1 MKKFQTILASLIG
14 WTALK
19 TKDGQI
25 DLSEEEKG
33 SLFEKLGEEDATL
46 LITTANEELSEV
58 KSAKDQLAE
67 LKTQL
72 EAATKNSN
80 ASLQDAGESNDVASE
95 NLGSMV
101 EALQLKI
108 KEQEKL
114 INKLKDEPETPSS
127 AGTMRNLA
135 VAAGLATSV
144 FAESG
149 QILGLTGDHFKVEG
163 RNWNERLLNP
173 SLAATDFS
181 NELVIDQ
188 LNRDFQGWVANYPSE
203 IKSLFRDMA
212 TLPAHWRV
220 ISGVSDRMLTAS
232 IVVGEVTQPRKANWI
247 SKGAASIKAEVL
259 RVFPVQIDLTFSY
272 WQLQAIETNWLNSFN
287 REGSQAY
294 KMSFVQFLLVE
305 YIKKARQED
314 RKVAL
319 LGVHV
324 PTPEQHDRPVSYKLR
339 GDGIL
344 KQAHDA
350 RIANK
355 YRPFNVGLPTTSNI
369 LDYVNDMVLALPSE
383 VRNQDLQF
391 VLAPFWQRAYK
402 NKYEETYNQATDYSG
417 KIDYVKDY
425 PNIKFVALEDLEGS
439 DVMLITLWDN
449 IVVLE
454 NIPAEKDLLTF
465 EKSKRDINVFGDY
478 KFGAGI
484 VHIGHQ
490 AQLGSAEQFVV
501 QSLWSNNVP
510 FFNADFAVPFYGYEG
525 TGVVEAKFNK
535 IYPDESNTVDITQIT
550 GNVGNYLV
558 VKGNPNLAASRKLK
572 HGDGKLVLAG
582 SADFGL
588 KSTGYITLVKTA
600 ENVYKEIGRV
610 ATAPVTDAKVSFTG
624 TAIDYTA
631 GTEFVYTGASTATLA
646 DILNGAEGNV
656 VRIYGGAAAG
666 NALTIANVA
675 GKISVSSSYVM
686 DTNAKFMELIFV
698 NGVWTEMARG

>member
-1 MKKFQTILASLIG
+1 MKKFQGILASLLM
-14 WTALK
+14 WTSLK

-46 LITTANEELSEV
+46 LIATANEELSEV

-67 LKTQL
+67 LKTQIA
-72 EAATKNSN
+72 EAATQATGNPD
-80 ASLQDAGESNDVASE
+80 ASAADLASKI
-95 NLGSMV
+95 S
-101 EALQLKI
+101 ALETKVQ
-108 KEQEKL
+108 EQNEL

-127 AGTMRNLA
+127 AGTMRKLA
-135 VAAGLATSV
+135 VAAGLATAV
-144 FAESG
+144 FAEGG
-149 QILGLTGDHFKVEG
+149 QILGLTGDHYKVEG
-163 RNWNERLLNP
+163 RNWNERLINP

-272 WQLQAIETNWLNSFN
+272 WQLQAIETNWINSFN

-305 YIKKARQED
+305 YLKKARQED

-324 PTPEQHDRPVSYKLR
+324 ETPEQHTRPVSYILR

-369 LDYVNDMVLALPSE
+369 LDYVNDMVLALPAE
-383 VRNQDLQF
+383 VRNENLQF
-391 VLAPFWQRAYK
+391 ILSPFWQKAYK
-402 NKYEETYNQATDYSG
+402 KKYEEVYNQATDYSG
-417 KIDYVKDY
+417 VIDYVKDY

-449 IVVLE
+449 IVVME

-535 IYPDESNTVDITQIT
+535 IYPDESNTVDITQIM

-558 VKGNPNLAASRKLK
+558 VKGNPSLPTSLKLK
-572 HGDGKLVLAG
+572 HGAGKLVLAG
-582 SADFGL
+582 SADFEL

-666 NALTIANVA
+666 NALTIASVA
-675 GKISVSSSYVM
+675 GKISVPSSYVM
-686 DTNAKFMELIFV
+686 DTKAKFMDLIFV

>member
-1 MKKFQTILASLIG
+1 MASLIG

-46 LITTANEELSEV
+46 LIATANEELSEI
-58 KSAKDQLAE
+58 KGAKEQLAE
-67 LKTQL
+67 LKTQIA
-72 EAATKNSN
+72 EAATQATGNPE
-80 ASLQDAGESNDVASE
+80 ASAADLASKISALE
-95 NLGSMV
+95 NKV
-101 EALQLKI
+101 Q
-108 KEQEKL
+108 EQNEL

-135 VAAGLATSV
+135 VAAGLATAV

-149 QILGLTGDHFKVEG
+149 QILGLTGDHYKVEG

-287 REGSQAY
+287 REGTQAY

-324 PTPEQHDRPVSYKLR
+324 PTPEQHERPVSYILR

-369 LDYVNDMVLALPSE
+369 LDYVNNMVLALPAE
-383 VRNQDLQF
+383 VRNENLQF

-417 KIDYVKDY
+417 VIDYVKDY
-425 PNIKFVALEDLEGS
+425 PNVKFVALEDLEGS

-490 AQLGSAEQFVV
+490 AELGSAEQFVV

-535 IYPDESNTVDITQIT
+535 IYPDESNTVDITQIV

-572 HGDGKLVLAG
+572 HGAGKLVLAG
-582 SADFGL
+582 SADFEL

-631 GTEFVYTGASTATLA
+631 GTEFIYTGASTATLA

-686 DTNAKFMELIFV
+686 DTNAKFMDLIFV

>member
-1 MKKFQTILASLIG
+1 MKKFQGILASLIG

-67 LKTQL
+67 LKTQIA
-72 EAATKNSN
+72 EAATQATGNPD
-80 ASLQDAGESNDVASE
+80 ASAADLASKI
-95 NLGSMV
+95 S
-101 EALQLKI
+101 ALETKVQ
-108 KEQEKL
+108 EQNEL

-127 AGTMRNLA
+127 AGTMRKLA
-135 VAAGLATSV
+135 VAAGLATAV
-144 FAESG
+144 FAEGG
-149 QILGLTGDHFKVEG
+149 QILGLTGDHYKVEG
-163 RNWNERLLNP
+163 RNWNERLINP

-324 PTPEQHDRPVSYKLR
+324 PTPEQHDRPVSYILR

-355 YRPFNVGLPTTSNI
+355 YRPFNIGLPTTSNI
-369 LDYVNDMVLALPSE
+369 LDYVNNMVLALPAE
-383 VRNQDLQF
+383 VRNENLQL

-449 IVVLE
+449 IVVME

-535 IYPDESNTVDITQIT
+535 IYPDESNTVDITQIM

-572 HGDGKLVLAG
+572 HGANKLVLAG
-582 SADFGL
+582 SADFEL

-666 NALTIANVA
+666 NALTIADVA
-675 GKISVSSSYVM
+675 GKIDVASSYVM
-686 DTNAKFMELIFV
+686 DTNAKFMDLIFV

>member
-1 MKKFQTILASLIG
+1 MKKFQGILASLLM
-14 WTALK
+14 WTSLK

-72 EAATKNSN
+72 EVATKNSN

-135 VAAGLATSV
+135 VAAGLATAV
-144 FAESG
+144 FAEGG

-287 REGSQAY
+287 REGTQAY

-324 PTPEQHDRPVSYKLR
+324 PTPEQHKSPVSYKLR

-369 LDYVNDMVLALPSE
+369 LDYVNDMVLALPAE
-383 VRNQDLQF
+383 VRNENLQF

-449 IVVLE
+449 IVVME

-558 VKGNPNLAASRKLK
+558 VKGNPNLAASLKLK
-572 HGDGKLVLAG
+572 HGAGKLDLAG
-582 SADFGL
+582 SADFEL

-631 GTEFVYTGASTATLA
+631 GTEFVYTGASPATLA

-656 VRIYGGAAAG
+656 VRIYGGAAVG

-686 DTNAKFMELIFV
+686 DTNAKFMDLIFV

>member
-14 WTALK
+14 WTSLK

-114 INKLKDEPETPSS
+114 INKLKDEPETPSP

-135 VAAGLATSV
+135 VAAGLATAV
-144 FAESG
+144 FAEGG

-163 RNWNERLLNP
+163 RNWNERLINP

-287 REGSQAY
+287 REGTQAY

-369 LDYVNDMVLALPSE
+369 LDYVNDMVLALPAE
-383 VRNQDLQF
+383 V
-391 VLAPFWQRAYK
+391 
-402 NKYEETYNQATDYSG
+402 
-417 KIDYVKDY
+417 
-425 PNIKFVALEDLEGS
+425 
-439 DVMLITLWDN
+439 LWFD
-449 IVVLE
+449 
-454 NIPAEKDLLTF
+454 
-465 EKSKRDINVFGDY
+465 
-478 KFGAGI
+478 
-484 VHIGHQ
+484 
-490 AQLGSAEQFVV
+490 
-501 QSLWSNNVP
+501 
-510 FFNADFAVPFYGYEG
+510 
-525 TGVVEAKFNK
+525 
-535 IYPDESNTVDITQIT
+535 
-550 GNVGNYLV
+550 
-558 VKGNPNLAASRKLK
+558 
-572 HGDGKLVLAG
+572 
-582 SADFGL
+582 
-588 KSTGYITLVKTA
+588 
-600 ENVYKEIGRV
+600 
-610 ATAPVTDAKVSFTG
+610 
-624 TAIDYTA
+624 
-631 GTEFVYTGASTATLA
+631 
-646 DILNGAEGNV
+646 
-656 VRIYGGAAAG
+656 
-666 NALTIANVA
+666 
-675 GKISVSSSYVM
+675 
-686 DTNAKFMELIFV
+686 
-698 NGVWTEMARG
+698 

>member
-1 MKKFQTILASLIG
+1 MKKFQGILASLLM
-14 WTALK
+14 WSALK

-80 ASLQDAGESNDVASE
+80 ASIQDAGESNDVASE

-108 KEQEKL
+108 KEQDKL

-127 AGTMRNLA
+127 AGTMRKLA

-144 FAESG
+144 FAEGG
-149 QILGLTGDHFKVEG
+149 QILGLTGDHYKVEG
-163 RNWNERLLNP
+163 RNWNERLINP

-188 LNRDFQGWVANYPSE
+188 LNRDLQGWVANYPSE

-305 YIKKARQED
+305 HIKKARQED

-324 PTPEQHDRPVSYKLR
+324 PTPEQHDRPVSYILR

-355 YRPFNVGLPTTSNI
+355 YRPFNIGLPTTSNI
-369 LDYVNDMVLALPSE
+369 LDYVNNMVLALPAE
-383 VRNQDLQF
+383 VRTENLQL

-417 KIDYVKDY
+417 VINYVKDY

-449 IVVLE
+449 IVVME
-454 NIPAEKDLLTF
+454 NIPSEKDLLTF

-535 IYPDESNTVDITQIT
+535 IYPDESNTVDITQIM

-572 HGDGKLVLAG
+572 HGAGKLVLAG
-582 SADFGL
+582 SADFEL

-675 GKISVSSSYVM
+675 GKISVSASYVM
-686 DTNAKFMELIFV
+686 DSNAKFMDLIFV
-698 NGVWTEMARG
+698 NGVWTEMAKG

>member
-46 LITTANEELSEV
+46 LIATANEELSEV

-101 EALQLKI
+101 EALQVKI

-135 VAAGLATSV
+135 VASGLATAV

-149 QILGLTGDHFKVEG
+149 QILGLTGDHYKVEG

-324 PTPEQHDRPVSYKLR
+324 PTPEQHERPVSYILR

-369 LDYVNDMVLALPSE
+369 LDYVNNMVLALPAE
-383 VRNQDLQF
+383 VRNENLQL
-391 VLAPFWQRAYK
+391 VLSPFWQRAYK

-490 AQLGSAEQFVV
+490 AELGSAEQFVV

-535 IYPDESNTVDITQIT
+535 IYPDESNTVDITQIM

-558 VKGNPNLAASRKLK
+558 VKGNPNLAASLKLK
-572 HGDGKLVLAG
+572 HGANKLVLAG
-582 SADFGL
+582 SADFEL

-686 DTNAKFMELIFV
+686 DTNAKFIDLIFV

>member
-1 MKKFQTILASLIG
+1 MKKFQMLLASLLG
-14 WTALK
+14 WASLK

-25 DLSEEEKG
+25 DLSEEERG

-46 LITTANEELSEV
+46 LIATANEELTEI
-58 KSAKDQLAE
+58 KGAKEQLAE
-67 LKTQL
+67 LKTQIA
-72 EAATKNSN
+72 EAATQATGNPD
-80 ASLQDAGESNDVASE
+80 ASAADLASKISALE
-95 NLGSMV
+95 NKV
-101 EALQLKI
+101 Q
-108 KEQEKL
+108 EQNEL

-135 VAAGLATSV
+135 VAAGLATAV
-144 FAESG
+144 FAEGG
-149 QILGLTGDHFKVEG
+149 QILGLTGDHYKVEG
-163 RNWNERLLNP
+163 RNWNERLINP

-287 REGSQAY
+287 REGTQAY

-324 PTPEQHDRPVSYKLR
+324 ETPEQHERPVSYILR

-391 VLAPFWQRAYK
+391 ILAPFWQRAYK

-449 IVVLE
+449 IVVME

-535 IYPDESNTVDITQIT
+535 IYPDESNTVAITQIT

-558 VKGNPNLAASRKLK
+558 VKGNSNLAASLKLK
-572 HGDGKLVLAG
+572 HGAGKLVLAG
-582 SADFGL
+582 SADFEL

>member
-1 MKKFQTILASLIG
+1 MKKFQGILASLLM
-14 WTALK
+14 WTSLK

-46 LITTANEELSEV
+46 LIATANEELSEV

-135 VAAGLATSV
+135 VAAGLATAV
-144 FAESG
+144 FAEGG

-287 REGSQAY
+287 REGTQAY

-324 PTPEQHDRPVSYKLR
+324 PTPEQHDRPVSYILR

-369 LDYVNDMVLALPSE
+369 LDYVNDMVLALPAE
-383 VRNQDLQF
+383 VRTENLQF
-391 VLAPFWQRAYK
+391 LLPPFWQRAYK
-402 NKYEETYNQATDYSG
+402 NKYEEVYNQATDYSG

-449 IVVLE
+449 IVVME

-535 IYPDESNTVDITQIT
+535 IYPDESNTVDITQIM

-572 HGDGKLVLAG
+572 HGAGKLVLAG
-582 SADFGL
+582 SADFEL

>member
-1 MKKFQTILASLIG
+1 MKKFQTILASLLM
-14 WTALK
+14 WTSLK

-67 LKTQL
+67 LKSQL
-72 EAATKNSN
+72 QAATKNSN

-108 KEQEKL
+108 KEQDKL

-127 AGTMRNLA
+127 AGTMRKLA
-135 VAAGLATSV
+135 VAVGLATAV
-144 FAESG
+144 FAEGG
-149 QILGLTGDHFKVEG
+149 QILGLTGDHYKVEG
-163 RNWNERLLNP
+163 RNWNERLINP

-272 WQLQAIETNWLNSFN
+272 WQLQTIETNWLNSFN
-287 REGSQAY
+287 KEGSQAY

-324 PTPEQHDRPVSYKLR
+324 ETPEQHERPVSYILR

-369 LDYVNDMVLALPSE
+369 LDYVNDMVLALPAE
-383 VRNQDLQF
+383 VRNENVQF
-391 VLAPFWQRAYK
+391 ILSPFWQKAYK
-402 NKYEETYNQATDYSG
+402 KKYEEVYNQATDYSG
-417 KIDYVKDY
+417 VIDYVKDY
-425 PNIKFVALEDLEGS
+425 PNVKFVALEDLEGS

-535 IYPDESNTVDITQIT
+535 IYPDASNTVDITQII

-572 HGDGKLVLAG
+572 HGAGKLVLTG
-582 SADFGL
+582 SADFEL

-631 GTEFVYTGASTATLA
+631 GTEFIYTGASTATLA

-666 NALTIANVA
+666 KALTIANVA

-686 DTNAKFMELIFV
+686 DTNAKFMDLIFV

>member
-1 MKKFQTILASLIG
+1 MKKFQGILASLLM
-14 WTALK
+14 WTSLK

-46 LITTANEELSEV
+46 LIATANEELSEV

-135 VAAGLATSV
+135 VAAGLATAV
-144 FAESG
+144 FAEGG

-287 REGSQAY
+287 REGTQAY

-305 YIKKARQED
+305 
-314 RKVAL
+314 
-319 LGVHV
+319 
-324 PTPEQHDRPVSYKLR
+324 
-339 GDGIL
+339 
-344 KQAHDA
+344 
-350 RIANK
+350 
-355 YRPFNVGLPTTSNI
+355 
-369 LDYVNDMVLALPSE
+369 
-383 VRNQDLQF
+383 
-391 VLAPFWQRAYK
+391 
-402 NKYEETYNQATDYSG
+402 
-417 KIDYVKDY
+417 
-425 PNIKFVALEDLEGS
+425 
-439 DVMLITLWDN
+439 
-449 IVVLE
+449 VV
-454 NIPAEKDLLTF
+454 
-465 EKSKRDINVFGDY
+465 V
-478 KFGAGI
+478 
-484 VHIGHQ
+484 
-490 AQLGSAEQFVV
+490 
-501 QSLWSNNVP
+501 
-510 FFNADFAVPFYGYEG
+510 
-525 TGVVEAKFNK
+525 
-535 IYPDESNTVDITQIT
+535 
-550 GNVGNYLV
+550 
-558 VKGNPNLAASRKLK
+558 
-572 HGDGKLVLAG
+572 
-582 SADFGL
+582 
-588 KSTGYITLVKTA
+588 
-600 ENVYKEIGRV
+600 
-610 ATAPVTDAKVSFTG
+610 
-624 TAIDYTA
+624 
-631 GTEFVYTGASTATLA
+631 
-646 DILNGAEGNV
+646 
-656 VRIYGGAAAG
+656 
-666 NALTIANVA
+666 
-675 GKISVSSSYVM
+675 
-686 DTNAKFMELIFV
+686 
-698 NGVWTEMARG
+698 

>member
-1 MKKFQTILASLIG
+1 MY
-14 WTALK
+14 
-19 TKDGQI
+19 
-25 DLSEEEKG
+25 
-33 SLFEKLGEEDATL
+33 
-46 LITTANEELSEV
+46 
-58 KSAKDQLAE
+58 
-67 LKTQL
+67 
-72 EAATKNSN
+72 
-80 ASLQDAGESNDVASE
+80 
-95 NLGSMV
+95 
-101 EALQLKI
+101 
-108 KEQEKL
+108 
-114 INKLKDEPETPSS
+114 P
-127 AGTMRNLA
+127 
-135 VAAGLATSV
+135 
-144 FAESG
+144 
-149 QILGLTGDHFKVEG
+149 G
-163 RNWNERLLNP
+163 RNWNERLINP

-324 PTPEQHDRPVSYKLR
+324 ETPEQHKRPVSYILR

-391 VLAPFWQRAYK
+391 ILAPFWQRAYK

-449 IVVLE
+449 IVVME

-535 IYPDESNTVDITQIT
+535 IYPDASNTVDITQIT

-558 VKGNPNLAASRKLK
+558 VKGNPSLAASLKLK
-572 HGDGKLVLAG
+572 HGVGKLVLAG
-582 SADFGL
+582 SADFEL
-588 KSTGYITLVKTA
+588 KSTGYITLIKTA

-610 ATAPVTDAKVSFTG
+610 ANAPVTDSKVSFTG

-631 GTEFVYTGASTATLA
+631 GT
-646 DILNGAEGNV
+646 
-656 VRIYGGAAAG
+656 
-666 NALTIANVA
+666 
-675 GKISVSSSYVM
+675 
-686 DTNAKFMELIFV
+686 
-698 NGVWTEMARG
+698 

>member
-1 MKKFQTILASLIG
+1 MKKFQGILAGLLA
-14 WTALK
+14 WTSLK

-25 DLSEEEKG
+25 DLSEEERG

-46 LITTANEELSEV
+46 LIATANEELTEI
-58 KSAKDQLAE
+58 KGAKEQLAE
-67 LKTQL
+67 LKTQIA
-72 EAATKNSN
+72 EAATQATGNPE
-80 ASLQDAGESNDVASE
+80 ASAADLASKI
-95 NLGSMV
+95 S
-101 EALQLKI
+101 ALETKVQ
-108 KEQEKL
+108 EQNEL

-127 AGTMRNLA
+127 AGTMKNLA
-135 VAAGLATSV
+135 IAAGLMTAV
-144 FAESG
+144 FAQGG

-173 SLAATDFS
+173 SLAATDFT

-188 LNRDFQGWVANYPSE
+188 LNRDFQGWVANYPNE

-232 IVVGEVTQPRKANWI
+232 IVTGEVTQPRKANWI

-259 RVFPVQIDLTFSY
+259 QVYPVQIDLTFPY

-287 REGSQAY
+287 KEGSQAY

-324 PTPEQHDRPVSYKLR
+324 PTPEQHERPVSYILR

-369 LDYVNDMVLALPSE
+369 LDYVNDMVLALPAE
-383 VRNQDLQF
+383 VRNENLQF

-417 KIDYVKDY
+417 VIDYVKDY

-454 NIPAEKDLLTF
+454 NIPAEKDLLKF
-465 EKSKRDINVFGDY
+465 ENSKRDINVFGDY
-478 KFGAGI
+478 KFGCGF

-490 AQLGSAEQFVV
+490 AELGSAEQFVV

-525 TGVVEAKFNK
+525 TGIVEAKFNK

-550 GNVGNYLV
+550 GNVGSYLV
-558 VKGNPNLAASRKLK
+558 VKGNPSLAASRKLK
-572 HGDGKLVLAG
+572 HGAGKLVLAG
-582 SADFGL
+582 SADFEL

-610 ATAPVTDAKVSFTG
+610 ASAPATESKVTFTG
-624 TAIDYTA
+624 TAIDYTK
-631 GTEFVYTGASTATLA
+631 GTEFIYTGASTATLA

-666 NALTIANVA
+666 NALTIASVA
-675 GKISVSSSYVM
+675 GKISVASSYVM
-686 DTNAKFMELIFV
+686 DSNAKFMDLIFV

>member
-1 MKKFQTILASLIG
+1 MKKFQGILASLLM
-14 WTALK
+14 WTSLK

-58 KSAKDQLAE
+58 KSAKEQLAE

-135 VAAGLATSV
+135 VAAGLATAV
-144 FAESG
+144 FAEGG

-287 REGSQAY
+287 REGTQAY

-324 PTPEQHDRPVSYKLR
+324 ETPEQHKRPVSYILR

-355 YRPFNVGLPTTSNI
+355 YRAFNVGLPTTSNI
-369 LDYVNDMVLALPSE
+369 LDYVNDMVLALPAE
-383 VRNQDLQF
+383 VRTENLQF
-391 VLAPFWQRAYK
+391 ILAPFWQRAYK

-449 IVVLE
+449 IVVME

-490 AQLGSAEQFVV
+490 AELGSAEQFVV

-535 IYPDESNTVDITQIT
+535 IYPDESNTVDITQIV

-572 HGDGKLVLAG
+572 HGAGKLVLAG
-582 SADFGL
+582 SADFEL

>member
-1 MKKFQTILASLIG
+1 MKKFQTILASLLM

-67 LKTQL
+67 LKIQIA
-72 EAATKNSN
+72 EAATQATGNPD
-80 ASLQDAGESNDVASE
+80 ASAADLASKI
-95 NLGSMV
+95 S
-101 EALQLKI
+101 ALETKVQ
-108 KEQEKL
+108 EQNEL

-127 AGTMRNLA
+127 SGTMKKMA
-135 VAAGLATSV
+135 VAVGLATAV
-144 FAESG
+144 FAQGG
-149 QILGLTGDHFKVEG
+149 QLLGLAGEHFKVEG

-181 NELVIDQ
+181 NELVIEQ

-247 SKGAASIKAEVL
+247 SKGAASIKAEALMVY
-259 RVFPVQIDLTFSY
+259 PVQIDLTFTY
-272 WQLQAIETNWLNSFN
+272 WQLQDIETNWLNSFN
-287 REGSQAY
+287 KEGTQAY

-305 YIKKARQED
+305 YLKKARQED

-324 PTPEQHDRPVSYKLR
+324 PTPEQHARPVSYILR
-339 GDGIL
+339 GDGVL

-355 YRPFNVGLPTTSNI
+355 YRAFNVGLPTTSNI
-369 LDYVNDMVLALPSE
+369 LDYVNDMVLALPAE
-383 VRNQDLQF
+383 VRNENLQF
-391 VLAPFWQRAYK
+391 VLSPFWQRAYK

-417 KIDYVKDY
+417 VIDYVKDY

-439 DVMLITLWDN
+439 DVMLITFWDN
-449 IVVLE
+449 IVVME

-478 KFGAGI
+478 KFGCGI

-490 AQLGSAEQFVV
+490 AELGSAEQFLV
-501 QSLWSNNVP
+501 QAIWSNNVP

-525 TGVVEAKFNK
+525 TGIVEAKFNK

-572 HGDGKLVLAG
+572 HGAGKLVLAG
-582 SADFGL
+582 SADFDL

-610 ATAPVTDAKVSFTG
+610 ATAPVADGKVKFTG
-624 TAIDYTA
+624 TAIDYTK
-631 GTEFVYTGASTATLA
+631 GTEFIYSGTSTATLS
-646 DILNGAEGNV
+646 DITNGAEGNV
-656 VRIYGGAAAG
+656 VRIYGGAATAS
-666 NALTIANVA
+666 ALTIADVA
-675 GKISVSSSYVM
+675 DKIKVASSYEM
-686 DTNAKFMELIFV
+686 DSNAKFMDLIFV

>member
-1 MKKFQTILASLIG
+1 MKKFQGILASLLM
-14 WTALK
+14 WTSLK

-46 LITTANEELSEV
+46 LIATANEELSEV

-67 LKTQL
+67 LKTQIA
-72 EAATKNSN
+72 EAATQATGNPD
-80 ASLQDAGESNDVASE
+80 ASAADLASKI
-95 NLGSMV
+95 S
-101 EALQLKI
+101 ALETKVQ
-108 KEQEKL
+108 EQNEL

-127 AGTMRNLA
+127 AGTMRKLA
-135 VAAGLATSV
+135 VAAGLATAV
-144 FAESG
+144 FAEGG
-149 QILGLTGDHFKVEG
+149 QILGLTGDHYKVEG
-163 RNWNERLLNP
+163 RNWNERLINP

-324 PTPEQHDRPVSYKLR
+324 PTPEQHKRPVSYILR

-355 YRPFNVGLPTTSNI
+355 YRPFNIGLPTTSNI
-369 LDYVNDMVLALPSE
+369 LDYVNNMVLALPAE
-383 VRNQDLQF
+383 VRNENLQL

-402 NKYEETYNQATDYSG
+402 NKYEEIS
-417 KIDYVKDY
+417 
-425 PNIKFVALEDLEGS
+425 
-439 DVMLITLWDN
+439 
-449 IVVLE
+449 
-454 NIPAEKDLLTF
+454 
-465 EKSKRDINVFGDY
+465 
-478 KFGAGI
+478 
-484 VHIGHQ
+484 
-490 AQLGSAEQFVV
+490 
-501 QSLWSNNVP
+501 
-510 FFNADFAVPFYGYEG
+510 FF
-525 TGVVEAKFNK
+525 
-535 IYPDESNTVDITQIT
+535 
-550 GNVGNYLV
+550 
-558 VKGNPNLAASRKLK
+558 
-572 HGDGKLVLAG
+572 
-582 SADFGL
+582 
-588 KSTGYITLVKTA
+588 
-600 ENVYKEIGRV
+600 
-610 ATAPVTDAKVSFTG
+610 
-624 TAIDYTA
+624 
-631 GTEFVYTGASTATLA
+631 
-646 DILNGAEGNV
+646 
-656 VRIYGGAAAG
+656 
-666 NALTIANVA
+666 
-675 GKISVSSSYVM
+675 
-686 DTNAKFMELIFV
+686 LIF
-698 NGVWTEMARG
+698 NQTTTGPASK

>member
-1 MKKFQTILASLIG
+1 MKKFQTILASLLM
-14 WTALK
+14 WTSLK

-67 LKTQL
+67 LKSQIA
-72 EAATKNSN
+72 EAATQATGNPD
-80 ASLQDAGESNDVASE
+80 ASAADLASKI
-95 NLGSMV
+95 S
-101 EALQLKI
+101 ALETKVQ
-108 KEQEKL
+108 EQNEL

-127 AGTMRNLA
+127 AGTMRKLA
-135 VAAGLATSV
+135 VVVGLATAV
-144 FAESG
+144 FAEGG
-149 QILGLTGDHFKVEG
+149 QILGLTGDHYKVEG
-163 RNWNERLLNP
+163 RNWNERLINP

-203 IKSLFRDMA
+203 IQSLFRDMA

-287 REGSQAY
+287 KEGSQAY

-305 YIKKARQED
+305 QIKKARQED

-324 PTPEQHDRPVSYKLR
+324 PTPEQHDRPVSYILR

-369 LDYVNDMVLALPSE
+369 LDYVNDMVLALPAE
-383 VRNQDLQF
+383 VRNENLQF
-391 VLAPFWQRAYK
+391 ILAPFWQRAYK
-402 NKYEETYNQATDYSG
+402 NKYEEVYNQATDYSG

-439 DVMLITLWDN
+439 DVMLITFWDN
-449 IVVLE
+449 IVVME

-535 IYPDESNTVDITQIT
+535 IYPDASNTVDITQII

-572 HGDGKLVLAG
+572 HGAGKLVLTG
-582 SADFGL
+582 SADFEL

-686 DTNAKFMELIFV
+686 DTNAKFMDLIFV

>member
-1 MKKFQTILASLIG
+1 MASLIG

-46 LITTANEELSEV
+46 LIATANEELSEV

-135 VAAGLATSV
+135 VAAGLATAV
-144 FAESG
+144 FAEGG

-369 LDYVNDMVLALPSE
+369 LDYANNMVLALPAE
-383 VRNQDLQF
+383 VRNENLQF

-417 KIDYVKDY
+417 VIDYVKDY

-449 IVVLE
+449 IVVME

-535 IYPDESNTVDITQIT
+535 IYPDESNTVDITQIV

-572 HGDGKLVLAG
+572 HGAGKLVLAD
-582 SADFGL
+582 SADFEL

>member
-1 MKKFQTILASLIG
+1 MKKFQGILASLLM
-14 WTALK
+14 WTSLK

-67 LKTQL
+67 LKTQIA
-72 EAATKNSN
+72 EAATQATGNPD
-80 ASLQDAGESNDVASE
+80 ASAADLASKI
-95 NLGSMV
+95 S
-101 EALQLKI
+101 ALETKVQ
-108 KEQEKL
+108 EQNEL

-127 AGTMRNLA
+127 AGTMRKLA
-135 VAAGLATSV
+135 VAAGLATAV
-144 FAESG
+144 FAEGG
-149 QILGLTGDHFKVEG
+149 QILGLTGDHYKVEG
-163 RNWNERLLNP
+163 RNWNERLINP

-287 REGSQAY
+287 KEGSQAY

-324 PTPEQHDRPVSYKLR
+324 PTPEQHERPVSYILR

-369 LDYVNDMVLALPSE
+369 LDYVNDMVLALPAE
-383 VRNQDLQF
+383 VRNENLQF
-391 VLAPFWQRAYK
+391 ILSPFWQKAYK
-402 NKYEETYNQATDYSG
+402 KKYEEVYNQATDYSG

-449 IVVLE
+449 IVVME

-535 IYPDESNTVDITQIT
+535 IYPDESNTVDITQIM

-572 HGDGKLVLAG
+572 HGANKLVLAG
-582 SADFGL
+582 SADFEL

-698 NGVWTEMARG
+698 NGVWTEMVRG

>member
-1 MKKFQTILASLIG
+1 MKKFQGILASLIG

-67 LKTQL
+67 LKTQIA
-72 EAATKNSN
+72 EAATQATGNPD
-80 ASLQDAGESNDVASE
+80 ASAADLASKI
-95 NLGSMV
+95 S
-101 EALQLKI
+101 ALETKVQ
-108 KEQEKL
+108 EQNEL

-127 AGTMRNLA
+127 AGTMRKLA
-135 VAAGLATSV
+135 VAAGLATAV
-144 FAESG
+144 FAEGG
-149 QILGLTGDHFKVEG
+149 QILGLTGDHYKVEG
-163 RNWNERLLNP
+163 RSWNERLINP
-173 SLAATDFS
+173 SLAATDFT

-287 REGSQAY
+287 KEGSQAY

-305 YIKKARQED
+305 HIKKARQED

-324 PTPEQHDRPVSYKLR
+324 ETPEQHERPVSYILR

-369 LDYVNDMVLALPSE
+369 LDYVNDMVLALPAE
-383 VRNQDLQF
+383 VRNENLQF
-391 VLAPFWQRAYK
+391 ILSPFWQRAYK

-439 DVMLITLWDN
+439 DVMLITFWDN
-449 IVVLE
+449 IVVME

-535 IYPDESNTVDITQIT
+535 IYPDESNTVDITQIM

-558 VKGNPNLAASRKLK
+558 VKGNPSLAASLKLK
-572 HGDGKLVLAG
+572 HGAGKLVLAG
-582 SADFGL
+582 SADFEL

-631 GTEFVYTGASTATLA
+631 GTEFIYTGASTATLA

-666 NALTIANVA
+666 NALTIADVA
-675 GKISVSSSYVM
+675 GKIDVASSYVM
-686 DTNAKFMELIFV
+686 DTNAKFMDLIFV

>member
-1 MKKFQTILASLIG
+1 MKKFQGILASLLM
-14 WTALK
+14 WTSLK

-67 LKTQL
+67 LKTQIA
-72 EAATKNSN
+72 EAATQATGNPD
-80 ASLQDAGESNDVASE
+80 ASAADLASKI
-95 NLGSMV
+95 S
-101 EALQLKI
+101 ALETKVQ
-108 KEQEKL
+108 EQNEL

-127 AGTMRNLA
+127 AGTMRKLA
-135 VAAGLATSV
+135 VAAGLATAV
-144 FAESG
+144 FAEGG
-149 QILGLTGDHFKVEG
+149 QILGLTGDHYKVEG
-163 RNWNERLLNP
+163 RNWNERLINP

-324 PTPEQHDRPVSYKLR
+324 ETPEQHERPVSYILR

-344 KQAHDA
+344 KQAHEA

-355 YRPFNVGLPTTSNI
+355 YRPFNIGLPTTSNI
-369 LDYVNDMVLALPSE
+369 LDYVNDMVLALPAE
-383 VRNQDLQF
+383 VRTENLQL

-449 IVVLE
+449 IVVME

-535 IYPDESNTVDITQIT
+535 IYPDESNTVDITQIM

-558 VKGNPNLAASRKLK
+558 VKGNPNLAASLKLK
-572 HGDGKLVLAG
+572 HGAGKLVLAG
-582 SADFGL
+582 SADFEL

-666 NALTIANVA
+666 NALTIADVA
-675 GKISVSSSYVM
+675 GKIDVASSYVM
-686 DTNAKFMELIFV
+686 DSNAKFMDLIFV

>member
-1 MKKFQTILASLIG
+1 MKKFQLILASLIG

-46 LITTANEELSEV
+46 LIATANEELSEV

-67 LKTQL
+67 LKTQIA
-72 EAATKNSN
+72 EAATQATGNPD
-80 ASLQDAGESNDVASE
+80 ASAADLASKI
-95 NLGSMV
+95 S
-101 EALQLKI
+101 ALETKVQ
-108 KEQEKL
+108 EQNEL

-127 AGTMRNLA
+127 AGTMRKLA
-135 VAAGLATSV
+135 VAAGLATAV
-144 FAESG
+144 FAEGG
-149 QILGLTGDHFKVEG
+149 QILGLTGDHYKVEG
-163 RNWNERLLNP
+163 RNWNERLINP

-324 PTPEQHDRPVSYKLR
+324 PTPEQHDRPVSYILR

-369 LDYVNDMVLALPSE
+369 LDYVNDMVLALPAE
-383 VRNQDLQF
+383 VRTENLQF
-391 VLAPFWQRAYK
+391 ILAPFWQRAYK
-402 NKYEETYNQATDYSG
+402 NKYEEVYNQATDYSG

-449 IVVLE
+449 IVVME

-535 IYPDESNTVDITQIT
+535 IYPDESNTVDITQIM

-572 HGDGKLVLAG
+572 HGANKLVLAG
-582 SADFGL
+582 SADFEL

-666 NALTIANVA
+666 NALTIADVA
-675 GKISVSSSYVM
+675 GKIDVASSYVM
-686 DTNAKFMELIFV
+686 DTNAKFMDLIFV

>member
-1 MKKFQTILASLIG
+1 MKKFQGILASLLM
-14 WTALK
+14 WTSLK

-67 LKTQL
+67 LKTQIA
-72 EAATKNSN
+72 EAATQATGNPD
-80 ASLQDAGESNDVASE
+80 ASAADLASKI
-95 NLGSMV
+95 S
-101 EALQLKI
+101 ALETKVQ
-108 KEQEKL
+108 EQNEL

-127 AGTMRNLA
+127 AGTMRKLA
-135 VAAGLATSV
+135 VAAGLATAV
-144 FAESG
+144 FAEGG
-149 QILGLTGDHFKVEG
+149 QILGLTGDHYKVEG
-163 RNWNERLLNP
+163 RNWNERLINP

-324 PTPEQHDRPVSYKLR
+324 ETPEQHERPVSYILR

-344 KQAHDA
+344 KQAHEA

-355 YRPFNVGLPTTSNI
+355 YRPFNIGLPTTSNI
-369 LDYVNDMVLALPSE
+369 LDYVNDMVLALPAE
-383 VRNQDLQF
+383 VRTENLQL

-449 IVVLE
+449 IVVME

-535 IYPDESNTVDITQIT
+535 IYPDESNTVDITQIM

-572 HGDGKLVLAG
+572 HGAGKLVLAG
-582 SADFGL
+582 SADFEL

-666 NALTIANVA
+666 NALTIADVA
-675 GKISVSSSYVM
+675 GKIDVASSYVM
-686 DTNAKFMELIFV
+686 DSNAKFMDLIFV

>member
-1 MKKFQTILASLIG
+1 MKKFQGILASLLM
-14 WTALK
+14 WSVLK

-67 LKTQL
+67 LKSQL

-108 KEQEKL
+108 KEQDKL

-127 AGTMRNLA
+127 AGTMRKLA

-144 FAESG
+144 FAEGG
-149 QILGLTGDHFKVEG
+149 QILGLTGDHYKVEG
-163 RNWNERLLNP
+163 RNWNERLINP
-173 SLAATDFS
+173 SLGATDFS

-324 PTPEQHDRPVSYKLR
+324 PTPEQHDRPVSYILR

-355 YRPFNVGLPTTSNI
+355 YRPFNIGLPTTYNI
-369 LDYVNDMVLALPSE
+369 LDYVNNMVLALPAE
-383 VRNQDLQF
+383 VRNENLQL

-417 KIDYVKDY
+417 VIDYVKDY

-449 IVVLE
+449 IVVME

-535 IYPDESNTVDITQIT
+535 IYPDESNTVDITQIM

-572 HGDGKLVLAG
+572 HGAGKLVLAG
-582 SADFGL
+582 SADFEL

-610 ATAPVTDAKVSFTG
+610 ATAPVTDSKVSFTG

-631 GTEFVYTGASTATLA
+631 GTEFVYTGAATATLA

-666 NALTIANVA
+666 NALTIASVA
-675 GKISVSSSYVM
+675 GKISVSASYVM
-686 DTNAKFMELIFV
+686 DSNAKFMDLIFV
-698 NGVWTEMARG
+698 NGVWTEMAKG

>member
-46 LITTANEELSEV
+46 LIATANEELSEV

-80 ASLQDAGESNDVASE
+80 ASLQDAGDSNDVASE

-101 EALQLKI
+101 EALQVKI

-127 AGTMRNLA
+127 AGTMRKLA
-135 VAAGLATSV
+135 VAAGLATAV
-144 FAESG
+144 FAEGG
-149 QILGLTGDHFKVEG
+149 QILGLTGDHYKVEG
-163 RNWNERLLNP
+163 RNWNERLINP

-287 REGSQAY
+287 KEGSQAY

-324 PTPEQHDRPVSYKLR
+324 PTPEQHERPVSYILR

-369 LDYVNDMVLALPSE
+369 LDYVNDMVLALPAE
-383 VRNQDLQF
+383 VRNENLQF

-439 DVMLITLWDN
+439 DVMLITFWDN
-449 IVVLE
+449 IVVME

-465 EKSKRDINVFGDY
+465 EKSKRDINVLGDY

-535 IYPDESNTVDITQIT
+535 IYPDASNTVDITQIT

-558 VKGNPNLAASRKLK
+558 VKGNPSLPASLKLK
-572 HGDGKLVLAG
+572 HGAGKLVLAG
-582 SADFGL
+582 SADFEL

-675 GKISVSSSYVM
+675 GKIDVASSYVM
-686 DTNAKFMELIFV
+686 DTNAKFMDLIFV

>member
-1 MKKFQTILASLIG
+1 MKKFQLILASLIG

-67 LKTQL
+67 LKSQL
-72 EAATKNSN
+72 QAATKNSN
-80 ASLQDAGESNDVASE
+80 ASLQDAGESNDVGSE

-108 KEQEKL
+108 KEQDKL

-127 AGTMRNLA
+127 AGTMRKLA
-135 VAAGLATSV
+135 VAAGLATAV
-144 FAESG
+144 FAEGG
-149 QILGLTGDHFKVEG
+149 QILGLTGDHYKVEG
-163 RNWNERLLNP
+163 RNWNERLINP

-324 PTPEQHDRPVSYKLR
+324 ETPEQHTRPVSYILR

-355 YRPFNVGLPTTSNI
+355 YRPFNIGLPTTSNI
-369 LDYVNDMVLALPSE
+369 LDYVNNMVLALPAE
-383 VRNQDLQF
+383 VRTENLQL

-510 FFNADFAVPFYGYEG
+510 FFNAYFAVPFYGY
-525 TGVVEAKFNK
+525 
-535 IYPDESNTVDITQIT
+535 
-550 GNVGNYLV
+550 
-558 VKGNPNLAASRKLK
+558 
-572 HGDGKLVLAG
+572 
-582 SADFGL
+582 
-588 KSTGYITLVKTA
+588 
-600 ENVYKEIGRV
+600 
-610 ATAPVTDAKVSFTG
+610 
-624 TAIDYTA
+624 
-631 GTEFVYTGASTATLA
+631 
-646 DILNGAEGNV
+646 
-656 VRIYGGAAAG
+656 
-666 NALTIANVA
+666 
-675 GKISVSSSYVM
+675 
-686 DTNAKFMELIFV
+686 
-698 NGVWTEMARG
+698 